1 MGKENLDFD
10 ALHLAVKHK
19 KFAPV
24 YVFYGNEEFLI
35 EESIKTVVENA
46 IDDGLREFN
55 FDTVYGNEIDIQG
68 LLSLLLLLPVMSQKR
83 VVVMRNSEKFLNKLS
98 RSKKEKDATLFINY
112 LKKPN
117 PDTILIIVLNEV
129 DSEKE
134 IYKKL
139 FELAEVVELKAPYD
153 WQIPSWIARRVK
165 ERGMLPPWKGKEITN
180 EA

>member
-98 RSKKEKDATLFINY
+98 RSKKRKRCDAIYQLF
-112 LKKPN
+112 KKAKP
-117 PDTILIIVLNEV
+117 
-129 DSEKE
+129 
-134 IYKKL
+134 
-139 FELAEVVELKAPYD
+139 
-153 WQIPSWIARRVK
+153 
-165 ERGMLPPWKGKEITN
+165 
-180 EA
+180 